1 MPVDELSPDETLPK
15 EVETSDLVVDDEE
28 AVVGKKRKALSK
40 MYDPIKHRVKKLRS
54 YYSRGISATL
64 LSKLIQIR
72 RFLLRTNSRHVD
84 KSCKKLE

>member
-54 YYSRGISATL
+54 YYSRGISVSNSSL
-64 LSKLIQIR
+64 QID
-72 RFLLRTNSRHVD
+72 TNQAILTPHQQP
-84 KSCKKLE
+84 SC